1 MGKMNRLKIM
11 GIMLV
16 LLTTIIAAI
25 STINPTLSSPTN
37 QNHLREDE
45 VKEVI
50 ERLGIN
56 GKGPWPEGY
65 TGFEFEVIGYK
76 DGYLIARIIAVH
88 GTSDYNVG
96 EIIYMKP
103 PKIPN

>member
-1 MGKMNRLKIM
+1 MGRMNYLKIM

-37 QNHLREDE
+37 QNHQKEDE

-56 GKGPWPEGY
+56 ERGSWPKGY
-65 TGFEFEVIGYK
+65 TGFEFEVMGYR
-76 DGYLIARIIAVH
+76 DGYIIARIIAVH
-88 GTSDYNVG
+88 GSVTIALGKSFT
-96 EIIYMKP
+96 
-103 PKIPN
+103 

>member
-1 MGKMNRLKIM
+1 MGRMNRLKIM

-16 LLTTIIAAI
+16 LLTTIIVAI

-37 QNHLREDE
+37 QNHQKEDE

-56 GKGPWPEGY
+56 GKGSWPEGY
-65 TGFEFEVIGYK
+65 TGFEFEVIGYR
-76 DGYLIARIIAVH
+76 DGYIIARIIAVH
-88 GTSDYNVG
+88 GISDYSVG